1 MTPDYKGPERRAP
14 NDAYKEVAREAVAET
29 FRAVG
34 ADIDHPIELQK
45 DFAHL
50 RGHRIARE
58 QVGQYVRRVLIT
70 VSITSGLAG
79 VWLLLKDQLPWK

>member
-1 MTPDYKGPERRAP
+1 MSEYSGAERRTA
-14 NDAYKEVAREAVAET
+14 KEAHKEIAREAVAET

-58 QVGQYVRRVLIT
+58 QAGQYVRRTLIT
-70 VSITSGLAG
+70 VSITSALAG
-79 VWLLLKDQLPWK
+79 AWLLLKDQLPWK